1 MQQTGRFMPSL
12 FTKSYKFIALNL
24 SDRETRQWQGMGALQ
39 RRLKGALSYGESL
52 AIFQFLGIAS

>member
-1 MQQTGRFMPSL
+1 MPSL